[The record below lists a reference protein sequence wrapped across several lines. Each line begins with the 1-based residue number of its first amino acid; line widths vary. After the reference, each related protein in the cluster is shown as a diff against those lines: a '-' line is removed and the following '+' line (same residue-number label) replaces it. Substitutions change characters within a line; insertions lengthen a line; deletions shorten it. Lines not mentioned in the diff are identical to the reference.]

1 MMDRKTIL
9 IVLACMLVLVGSQ
22 WVINKIYPPVPK
34 KPKPAP
40 PVTATNM
47 PEVPAIKPAPAEVE
61 KPAPSASERLAVL
74 SNEFVR
80 VEFTS
85 WGGGIRS
92 VELLKHKANGHGHA
106 MLNGGGF
113 VPALSL
119 ADGSNDVF
127 DIQTADPTRVVL
139 RNTGG
144 VTKTFSLSNDYVI
157 ACTITAPVTDHFSL
171 VVGTATPTQ
180 PREVESYLVVD
191 WQGASK
197 FRNRTLP
204 RVADRVKEGKPH
216 EEIRAG
222 WVAAKSQYFAMVLSP
237 NTNVTGVSYAPV
249 TLSTGAPPVRG
260 VTATADV
267 PATRTADGRASCVFT
282 WYAGPKDYD
291 RLEALGSHQEELMD
305 FGTPMDFYSGLFGVG
320 LLRSLS
326 FFHRLIANYGVA
338 IILVTIALKLVF
350 WPVQARSIKS
360 MKEMQRFQPQLQK
373 LKEKYKDDPQRLNQ
387 ETMKLYKEHKINPMS
402 GCLPMVVQL
411 PVLIGF
417 YRVLISDIALRG
429 ASFLW
434 IRDLSQ
440 PDTVI
445 TVAGLPINPLPLVM
459 VGTQIW
465 QQKITP
471 TSGDP
476 QQAKMM
482 MFMPLIMLMFFY
494 KAASGLVLYWTLQ
507 QVLSIAQQWW
517 SLRHEK
523 KTASLAAGKSN

>member
-1 MMDRKTIL
+1 
-9 IVLACMLVLVGSQ
+9 
-22 WVINKIYPPVPK
+22 
-34 KPKPAP
+34 
-40 PVTATNM
+40 
-47 PEVPAIKPAPAEVE
+47 
-61 KPAPSASERLAVL
+61 
-74 SNEFVR
+74 
-80 VEFTS
+80 
-85 WGGGIRS
+85 
-92 VELLKHKANGHGHA
+92 
-106 MLNGGGF
+106 
-113 VPALSL
+113 
-119 ADGSNDVF
+119 
-127 DIQTADPTRVVL
+127 
-139 RNTGG
+139 
-144 VTKTFSLSNDYVI
+144 
-157 ACTITAPVTDHFSL
+157 
-171 VVGTATPTQ
+171 
-180 PREVESYLVVD
+180 
-191 WQGASK
+191 
-197 FRNRTLP
+197 
-204 RVADRVKEGKPH
+204 
-216 EEIRAG
+216 
-222 WVAAKSQYFAMVLSP
+222 
-237 NTNVTGVSYAPV
+237 
-249 TLSTGAPPVRG
+249 
-260 VTATADV
+260 
-267 PATRTADGRASCVFT
+267 
-282 WYAGPKDYD
+282 
-291 RLEALGSHQEELMD
+291 
-305 FGTPMDFYSGLFGVG
+305 
-320 LLRSLS
+320 
-326 FFHRLIANYGVA
+326 
-338 IILVTIALKLVF
+338 
-350 WPVQARSIKS
+350 

-523 KTASLAAGKSN
+523 KPASLAAGKSN